1 MKITCISA
9 SNVER
14 ARQNSASTHA
24 CQIVAELVAERNLPG
39 VEVEIIP
46 LLDYDLVPCRMC
58 GQCLKVE
65 RCANDEAFTRIYA
78 RLIESDAIFVVAP
91 HYATLPAKLVIILEK
106 LQEMTYL
113 RWCADN
119 DYRFTLDRR
128 PVGLIAHGGQTEE
141 ALPYYKTA
149 LLDPLAMALA
159 SVQMNVVGAGE
170 AWPNGVTFGI
180 KSLAQPPDSVFVD
193 IEHDWSAIRQRIT
206 PLVDHVLAAI
216 A

>member
-1 MKITCISA
+1 MKITCLSA

-39 VEVEIIP
+39 AEVEIVP

-65 RCANDEAFTRIYA
+65 RCANDEAFTRLYA
-78 RLIESDAIFVVAP
+78 RLIESDAVFVVAP
-91 HYATLPAKLVIILEK
+91 HYATLPAKLVILLEK

-119 DYRFTLDRR
+119 NYRFTLDHK

-159 SVQMNVVGAGE
+159 SVQMNVAGAGE

-180 KSLAQPPDSVFVD
+180 KSLTQPPGSVFVE
-193 IEHDWSAIRQRIT
+193 IEHDWDSIKQRIA
-206 PLVDHVLAAI
+206 PLVENVIAAVN
-216 A
+216 